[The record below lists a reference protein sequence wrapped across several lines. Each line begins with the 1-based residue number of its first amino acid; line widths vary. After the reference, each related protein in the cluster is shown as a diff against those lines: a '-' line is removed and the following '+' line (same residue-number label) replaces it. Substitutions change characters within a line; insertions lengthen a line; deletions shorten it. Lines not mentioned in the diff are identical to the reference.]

1 MRISDWSSDVC
12 SSDLRALSERPQPDG
27 FDRRPEACDLR
38 RRTERRVVNGRIE
51 LWLYVAQRLSAM
63 VLAPLVLVH
72 LGTIIYAIQ
81 DGLTAAEIFSRT
93 QGSLFWA
100 VLYGL
105 FVIAA
110 AVHGAIG
117 LRTIARERSEEHTSE
132 LQS

>member
-63 VLAPLVLVH
+63 VLA
-72 LGTIIYAIQ
+72 
-81 DGLTAAEIFSRT
+81 
-93 QGSLFWA
+93 
-100 VLYGL
+100 
-105 FVIAA
+105 
-110 AVHGAIG
+110 
-117 LRTIARERSEEHTSE
+117 RSEERRVGKECVSTCRSGWSPCHLKKKHNHRTKNAQQYIATNTKE
-132 LQS
+132 HPTT